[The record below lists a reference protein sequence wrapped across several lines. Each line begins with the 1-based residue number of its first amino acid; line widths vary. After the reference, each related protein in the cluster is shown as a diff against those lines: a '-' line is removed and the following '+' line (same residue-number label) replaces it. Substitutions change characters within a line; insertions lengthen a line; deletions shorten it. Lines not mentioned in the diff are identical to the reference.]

1 MRITLPTPV
10 TLTLLLSLEGIAL
23 AQAPTPSAPSTP
35 APAPNAPAPSAQT
48 PAGARPGSASG
59 SDTVISPVS
68 GLPTSEPVTK
78 ASTDA
83 RLSGDDA
90 ALKAQ
95 AHASAAALPASE
107 ADAGVSTRVPI
118 DPAERSGFTA
128 GLRLGLGVPVGK
140 AGDSALGAQRD
151 LGDLTPWSVPV
162 WVDVAYA
169 FTGRMTLGAYGQ
181 VGIGGTGD
189 ACQGDCEWSSIRVG
203 AEAEL
208 RFAPGAPVDPWLGV
222 GVGYEWLT
230 FRALQDVDVTDAMGA
245 TTTVPLRATERL
257 GGPELTIQGGLDF
270 QAEDALRLGPYIA
283 ASAGPY
289 LTDSYTCEPVSAL
302 CPSGNSVDGGAF
314 HSWLSVGLRGA
325 YTP

>member
-10 TLTLLLSLEGIAL
+10 TLTLLLSLEGVAM
-23 AQAPTPSAPSTP
+23 AQAPVTAPSAPAPTPSAP
-35 APAPNAPAPSAQT
+35 APSVPAPSGGQ
-48 PAGARPGSASG
+48 PGSASG
-59 SDTVISPVS
+59 SATVISPVS
-68 GLPTSEPVTK
+68 GLPTSMPVTK
-78 ASTDA
+78 DTAEA
-83 RLSGDDA
+83 GLSGEDA

-107 ADAGVSTRVPI
+107 ADAGESTRVPI
-118 DPAERSGFTA
+118 DPAHRSGFTG

-140 AGDSALGAQRD
+140 AGESALGAQRD
-151 LGDLTPWSVPV
+151 LGDLTPFSVPV
-162 WVDVAYA
+162 WVDVGYA

-181 VGIGGTGD
+181 VAIGSTGD
-189 ACQGDCEWSSIRVG
+189 ACQGDCDWSSVRIG

-208 RFAPGAPVDPWLGV
+208 RFAPGEPVDPWLGV

-230 FRALQDVDVTDAMGA
+230 FRTLQDVDIPDGTGA
-245 TTTVPLRATERL
+245 TTTVPMRATERL
-257 GGPELTIQGGLDF
+257 GGPELTLQGGLDF

-289 LTDSYTCEPVSAL
+289 LTDSYTCEPVSNL

-314 HSWLSVGLRGA
+314 HSWLSIGLRGA